1 MADAILADRLT
12 RRFGTFTAVEALA
25 FAVRPGE
32 IFGFLGPNG
41 AGKTTTIRMLTGLL
55 EPSGGRALV
64 AGFDV
69 ARDPAEVRRRIGYMS
84 QLFSLY
90 PDLTVAENIEF
101 FAGLYD
107 VTGARYRE
115 RRDWVLAVAG
125 LADQRQRM
133 TGGLSLGF
141 KQRLA
146 LGCALLHEPAVL
158 FLDEP
163 TSGVD
168 PLTRR
173 RFWDLIVEH
182 AARGTT
188 VLVTTHHMDEAE
200 YCDRLALLNRGRLI
214 ALETPEALRRAV
226 TDPIL
231 AVTASDAPAAVRV
244 LQGTPGVLD
253 VTMFGR
259 TVHAVVADAAT
270 GRAAITASLA
280 AADLTHEPPERIQP
294 SLEDVFAALVVREGG
309 AVAG

>member
-1 MADAILADRLT
+1 MIQTENLTKQFGEQAAVDRLSLT
-12 RRFGTFTAVEALA
+12 IAE
-25 FAVRPGE
+25 GE
-32 IFGFLGPNG
+32 VFGFLGPNG